1 MAVSQESEIR
11 RNVRMF
17 FSKNFSIQLPIVL
30 LLLQLLK
37 QNSCAELEPD
47 IGKTPEGASTLAF
60 VFDVTGSMYDDLV
73 QVIDGASKILETSL
87 KRPKKPLYNFA
98 LVPFHDPEIGPVTI
112 TTDPETFQNELKELY
127 VQGGGD
133 CPEMSVGAI
142 KIALE
147 ISLPGSFIYVF
158 TDARSKDYQLTSD
171 VLQLIQQK
179 QSQVVFVLT
188 GDCDDRGHVG
198 YKVYE
203 EIASTSS
210 GQVFHLDKK
219 QVKEVLK
226 WVEEAVQASKVH
238 LTSTD
243 HLKEASLIWEIPF
256 DPSLKEVTVSLSGPA
271 PDIEMYN
278 PLGRPM
284 KPETGLNE
292 LLNIHNSAKVLNI
305 KDPTPGMWKIKTSSS
320 GRHSVRITGVSTV
333 DFQAG
338 FSNKPTL
345 DFSKA
350 SSRPIEGIL
359 TYVLLNTTGL
369 QHPAR
374 IDRLD
379 LLTTS
384 GKLLKTIPVK
394 YYPDKIPY
402 EIWNVT
408 EFIPPKEAFF
418 LRITGYDK
426 DDYLFQRASS
436 VSFSN
441 IIPGA
446 PKVSMPEV
454 TPGYYLQSGHIPCS
468 VESLLP
474 ISVQFSMNGVRLGSE
489 QKFRESVNT
498 SWVIANV
505 SSHDEGY
512 YDCFVTS
519 SVGIGQA
526 RTFLDVNEPP
536 PVIKASDNI
545 TINIGKHAI
554 LTCDVLS
561 TVRYN
566 LTWLRNNLDLR
577 QATVSG
583 IEILTNNSLKIKS
596 VDITDA
602 GEYVCFASNEG
613 GTATASV
620 ILTVQDP
627 PRVLVEPKNVT
638 FTKGLRIRLKCSA
651 RGYPVP
657 QIIWTH
663 NDMFLTYSSRYV
675 ITEDGSFVIK
685 NAMEKDSGLYTC
697 VAANIAGT
705 DRQTSAFIYIEAP
718 VVTVVRKE
726 MLIAIDTETNMECKT
741 TGIPEPQVDWYKGD
755 VKLNTSSQIFID
767 HILGTLK
774 IKKTQYIDAGEYTC
788 EARNE
793 VGKTS
798 GKVTLTVGA
807 PPVFIQS
814 PSDIAMD
821 IGSDVILPCSVQGF
835 PEPKIKW
842 SKLNGTSTQS
852 KPLVPHRRTG
862 DLKITNLWVGDEGTY
877 ICEAENQFGKVQA
890 QATVILTG
898 LVIPVIGESPPVI
911 NVIEGN
917 QVTLPCILLA
927 GNPLPVRQW
936 LRNNEVL
943 ISSPYVSIR
952 SDGTLHLESVHLKD
966 SGEYV
971 CAATNVA
978 GTSRRITAFNV
989 HVIPIIQHGPQ
1000 IFSTVEGNAISLP
1013 CKASGVPTPSI
1024 IWKKKGESVV
1034 PNNDTMI
1041 ESDGSLSLSVPSGDD
1056 SGEYSCSAINAAG
1069 YATRKVQLTVYV
1081 KPRILNTGSWNRR
1094 DGSKG
1099 HIELSANVN
1108 DDVVLPCEVKSVPP
1122 PFITWAKETQLI
1134 SPYSQ
1139 RYTILPSGS
1148 MRISDIRVT
1157 DAGTYTCVATNIA
1170 GNVTQIVT
1178 LKVYVPPKIQR
1189 GPQIIRVQ
1197 IKQSFEIACISQ
1209 GIPPPRTTWLK
1220 DGKMLELGERFQHFT
1235 IRVASAELS
1244 DAGLYTCIASNIV
1257 GQDSA
1262 NVTIEVQA
1270 PPTLSDLE
1278 PPYDKTHQERLSS
1291 QQVAFPCPAK
1301 GNPKPVIKW
1310 LRNNKELTGTEPGI
1324 SITEDGT
1331 LLIISSLTPY
1341 DNGEYKCVASNQAG
1355 LTERKYHLKVHD
1367 PPAIKG
1373 KEKLTNVSVLLSHD
1387 TSLFCD
1393 ATGSPPPLITW
1404 YNGTTQVVESDDIK
1418 ILEKGRIL
1426 KILKTS
1432 LSHSGS
1438 FICTA
1443 SNIAGSA
1450 EKHFLLDVLE
1460 PPAIAG
1466 SGTIDYNSVIV
1477 GREVKLKCEV
1487 KGNPYPAI
1495 QWFKDNRLVVGGDT
1509 NINILQNGQILY
1521 IKNSRLTDSGQYK
1534 CIATNSAGM
1543 QTKESKLTVNAPPSI
1558 KNENSTTELS
1568 FNVDSRISLECDA
1581 WGIPHPSITWYK
1593 DGERIQ
1599 SSTHI
1604 SFTENGKYLHI
1615 LEVKVTHAGKY
1626 KCYVTNSAG
1635 HAEKNYLLD
1644 VYVPA
1649 SIYEDSS
1656 NPQNTKVIVGKTLVL
1671 ECEARGHPLPLITWL
1686 KEGVPIEINDNIH
1699 LLNNGKKLE
1708 IKSAVESDQGQ
1719 YTCVAT
1725 NLAGEAE
1732 MIYDI
1737 HVLVPPA
1744 IEDTEDLEDY
1754 SVIASNP
1761 VELECYVKG
1770 TPLPAVMWLKNGI
1783 PLEPNNGLHI
1793 QANGQKLIIPSSESS
1808 DSGVYECVVKN
1819 EAGTTNKM
1827 FNVNIY
1833 VQPSIK
1839 PEQSLLSIVKN
1850 KPITLQCIASGIPS
1864 PQITWL
1870 KDGLPF
1876 NIIKGNISVES
1887 FGRILHFKS
1896 TMTED
1901 AGKYTCVAS
1910 NAAGEAEQSIWL
1922 NVYVPPMIE
1931 NFDDVHHETIFAN
1944 QSVRLECKASGNP
1957 DPVVTWLK
1965 DNHPLTAVGD
1975 ILLSNQGKVLQII
1988 SAQIHNS
1995 GVYKCV
2001 ASSIVGTA
2009 ELTYVLQV
2017 HIPPSIF
2024 GSNDHVTVI
2033 VNKPVRLECEATGFP
2048 APSLTWLKDGIPVS
2062 SISGGIQILSG
2073 GRVLTLANTQ
2083 VGDAGKYTCVAVN
2096 AAGEN
2101 QKDFDLTVYVPPNIM
2116 GEQQNVT
2123 ILMSQTLLLKC
2134 ESNAIPPPVLMWF
2147 KDWRPLVNRTG
2158 LSISEGGHVLN
2169 IENAQ
2174 VKDTGRYSCEA
2185 VNVAG
2190 RTQKNFNVNILVP
2203 ATIKDSA
2210 EESDVIVIEGT
2221 LISLV
2226 CDSSGIPPPALTWK
2240 KNDLAVTQDSK
2251 GRIRFLSGGRH
2262 LHIAGAMKS
2271 DATSYTCTASN
2282 IAGNATKKYN
2292 VKVYAHP
2299 SISGSGAVPLEVVII
2314 EENNVTLECDPSG
2327 SPQPMLTWLRNGIT
2341 LKNGDGFQ
2349 ILRHGSQLHL
2359 EKAQASDSGLYVCVA
2374 VNVAGQAEKKYDLRV
2389 FVPPRILGTFEEHEN
2404 ISIMEKNPLTLK
2416 CDVSGIPPPKIT
2428 WFKDGQPI
2436 HLNNTLQ
2443 VMSGGM
2449 ILRFVHTALSDAGRY
2464 QCVVSNAAGVKNK
2477 DFHLYVLVPPRFT
2490 GSVLEDIR
2498 VKEKSDVILSCEA
2511 TGNPVPEIT
2520 WLKDGQPLQ
2529 EDIHHHITDG
2539 GQRFQIISSIEA
2551 DTGRYICI
2559 VSNLAGDKSRSF
2571 SLAVMVSPIITGA
2584 KSKESPED
2592 ISVILHSSVSL
2603 SCEVHSYP
2611 TATISWYKDGQ
2622 QIRSKDNIRILPG
2635 GRTLQILK
2643 AQEDSFGK
2651 YSCIAANEAGLAEHH
2666 YNLKVYTPPQ
2676 ILKDNLAA
2684 AGYLSKQVKA
2694 KVGTNISLEC
2704 NVKAFPVATVRWYKD
2719 GQPLDPK
2726 SLLTING
2733 NKLYLDNADLSDTGR
2748 YTCLA
2753 SNVAGEDELD
2763 FDVIIQVP
2771 PNFPKMSSLL
2781 LNTDSSIMERTGESK
2796 DVIVNN
2802 LFTLYCETNAIPP
2815 PTITWYKDSKILT
2828 SSDKA
2833 FILPGGHS
2841 LQIARAHMEDAGTY
2855 SCVAVNEAGEDS
2867 LQYNVRVLLPPTFE
2881 GGNENLSEEVTFLVN
2896 QTVLLDCVGESDP
2909 APTVSW
2915 QKDGQ
2920 VIKEGNHYQI
2930 LSNGRY
2936 LQISNTE
2943 LLDTG
2948 RYVCIVENVAGSA
2961 QKLFKLNIHVP
2972 PKVAG
2977 DITENVTAI
2986 ENDFISLSC
2995 EATGFPPP
3003 AINWIKNGNVL
3014 SPSKHIFIV
3023 PGGRVLQIPQTKL
3036 TDTGEYVCAAISQ
3049 AGESKKT
3056 FYLSIFVPPAIIGG
3070 GGDSSNE
3077 VNIHTAAS
3085 ASLECISKAVPP
3097 AVISWYKN
3105 GHILLESTNYMFLDE
3120 GQIMKIKNVQVS
3132 DAGEYECVA
3141 TNIAGQDKKKIL
3153 VNVYVPPSIQGPQE
3167 EYHNGIIQNS
3177 VAFQCSAY
3185 GIPTPTLTWLKD
3197 GNPIRYSDSLE
3208 MLFLSGGN
3216 IMKITRAQ
3224 LTDSGNYTC
3233 LASNIEGRAYKN
3245 FILAIQVP
3253 PSITGSGTPN
3263 EINVLADED
3272 VQLMCQ
3278 TSGVPTPVVH
3288 WSKDGQH
3295 IKTNDRLTIRKTTNG
3310 EILSILKVQ
3319 RADKGKYTCVAIN
3332 LAGEDDR
3339 IFHLNVYV
3347 PPKIADNEGQPVAIT
3362 AILDTSINIECFVTG
3377 DPEPQI
3383 NWLKNELPLPVS
3395 SQIRLLSFGK
3405 ILRISRIQKSDD
3417 GFYTCVASNR
3427 AAVDKKMY
3435 NLKVFITPTIDGTD
3449 ITEELTTI
3457 KGNPTTMRCMANGYP
3472 EPHIT
3477 WLKDG
3482 KNIELFPS
3490 KSAIFQIL
3498 NTEIADIGRYT
3509 CTATNEAGTVS
3520 KHFILNV
3527 LEPPHI
3533 NGSENIDELS
3543 VTINNQAELVC
3554 YTTGFP
3560 PPVINWLKD
3569 GQILYQTENMHF
3581 IKGGQILQITSAQE
3595 ENIGLYTCLV
3605 SNNAGNT
3612 KKEFAVKVHMPPNI
3626 AGISGIHNIT
3636 SLKHKQVTLECKSD
3650 AVPPPEITWLKDNKP
3665 LLPSFKIRIES
3676 DGRFVHINSAEVEDA
3691 GHFICIASNIAGKTT
3706 REFILSIYVPPT
3718 IKDQSNLVTSFV
3730 NNPAKLECTADG
3742 VPLPRISWRKNGA
3755 ILDENNERYTL
3766 VESGTLY
3773 FPSVNVTDSGLY
3785 SCLAANAAGST
3796 QKQTELLVY
3805 DIPLIHPG
3813 PTNLT
3818 TVVNHQ
3824 ITLTCEVTGTPKPRV
3839 VWKKN
3844 GLLINM
3850 DMNQNIYRF
3859 LSTGSLIIISPTVE
3873 DTGMYVC
3880 SASNDAG
3887 HDEITVYLSVLV
3899 PPSIADEV
3907 THIFINK
3914 LSSTII
3920 PCTTHGVPQ
3929 PAVHWL
3935 KDGIRLPAVGESYKM
3950 LSSGGIEIPRTDLT
3964 HTGRYTCKAINEV
3977 GSAQIHIYLYVQEV
3991 PVIHSQ
3997 ADYLEATVNNSITL
4011 PCEALGTPSP
4021 TITWQKEGVGIK
4033 TGGRYVM
4040 FSNGTLNIAY
4050 VTQKDGGTY
4059 TCIAQNSAGTA
4070 LGKVKLKVLE
4080 PPFIKPHQ
4088 KEYTVV
4094 VDEPVTMICEA
4105 YGNPTPVVA
4114 WLKNGAPLA
4123 KSATQRIIGTGALQI
4138 GYAQPEDA
4146 GLYTCTA
4153 ENAVGFMSS
4162 SINLSILVP
4171 PQILKNTKELFVI
4184 QSFPV
4189 TIPCKTYGIPTPA
4202 IAWTKDNV
4210 LITDTTEKYA
4220 VTKSGE
4226 LILLQAEHHD
4236 TGNYTCTASNIVG
4249 KDSHTVSITIQYGPV
4264 FTELPSDVS
4273 LNKGENFRLS
4283 CKATGN
4289 PRPHITWMFKNKS
4302 IPVQVGQSKYLND
4315 LVIERVSK
4323 EDAGTYT
4330 CIAENIVSSI
4340 NTTLNIFVKEPPV
4353 LVGFHQT
4360 NQTAALG
4367 GSIIFNCIVQ
4377 GNPVPRIQ
4385 WSKKGNEIPFNRR
4398 FKQFNNGS
4406 LAVYNSTNEDIG
4418 DYICIATN
4426 DAGTMGHTITLSLQK
4441 PPVIKIPPVDRT
4453 VNAGTTVVLNCQAE
4467 GEPAPDIIWSR
4478 HTRPISEDSRFSILS
4493 NKSLQIVA
4501 VRKEDTSVYECRAT
4515 NVMGSAVAKSSFIVQ
4530 VHGGFSEWLPWQS
4543 CSVTCGQGVQKR
4555 IRLCDSPAPANGG
4568 LHCQGEESAT
4578 RLCQNKPC
4586 PVDGSWLDWSP
4597 WEECSKTCG
4606 SGKQTRTRVCKIPSG
4621 EEEGKMCDGKAI
4633 DTRVCNNKPCPV
4645 DGEWSFW
4652 QVWGP
4657 CSKTCGKGTQ
4667 TRVRLCNNPP
4677 PSFDGIFCEG
4687 KDTQSQICNI
4697 RHCPVDGK
4705 WSPWESWTPCSVSCG
4720 GGLRQRTRECSSPQP
4735 QYGGHKCKGKA
4746 FENEFCNG
4754 DLCPI
4759 HGNWG
4764 PWSTWGMCSR
4774 TCNGGQRRRH
4784 RNCDSPSPSHNGR
4797 GCAGRD
4803 TEIHK
4808 CNTEM
4813 CPAESSWSPW
4823 EAWSKCSVSC
4833 GGGQQIRTRI
4843 CKHPIH
4849 SNNGRTCPGDSTQL
4863 LRCNVQGCQGEVQS
4877 IRGTLVGTINDVDLH
4892 TTQLNGSVSNNSESH
4907 GSTIKATFSNIPKSL
4922 GSSMRNLAS
4931 LLNPIYW
4938 TVANEKGEAVNG
4950 FTLTGGV
4957 FIRESQVEFATGEIM
4972 RITHNARGLDSDG
4985 FLLLDTV
4992 VEGYIPQLPTSNIKL
5007 KGYTENYV
5015 QTGLGQLYAYSTRM
5029 FYLDEVS
5036 VPYTWNHSISYDPSH
5051 GKMPVMVETLHV
5063 SSIGAD
5069 YNQLDETLSFQMHVF
5084 ISKGDIDNQCPP
5096 GFNYDTS
5103 GLYCADDDECTINS
5117 PCSHSCHNIMGS
5129 YYCSCPKGFM
5139 TAADGRMCLDID
5151 ECTLEESVC
5160 RKNQECKNIIGSYIC
5175 ALKCGI
5181 GFTAASNGLICQ
5193 DINECQESNPC
5204 HQRCFNTI
5212 GSYRCGCDP
5221 GYHLKGRSCFDL
5233 NECHQNMCRPDQ
5245 LCRNTRG
5252 SYKCIDICSIGFTK
5266 AENGSCIDIDECRD
5280 SSHHCKSNQIC
5291 ENTYGSY
5298 LCVCPRGFKSE
5309 GPGKPCIDL
5318 DECEKED
5325 VCQHECRN
5333 VLGSYQ
5339 CLCPSGYQLMANEK
5353 SCQDIDECLVQN
5365 IQCGVTQMCFNM
5377 RGSHQCIDTP
5387 CPPNYVRDSSG
5398 YCLKNCAPND
5408 LECALSPYALQ
5419 YKLVSLPFGIA
5430 ANQDLIRLVAYTQ
5443 NGILHPRTTFLI
5455 IEEDPT
5461 LPFSIREENMKG
5473 VVFTNR
5479 PLKEPET
5486 YRMKV
5491 RALSYS
5497 TDRTIE
5503 YQTTFI
5509 VYISVSPYPY

>member
-1 MAVSQESEIR
+1 
-11 RNVRMF
+11 MF
-17 FSKNFSIQLPIVL
+17 FSRNISIQLPIVL

-37 QNSCAELEPD
+37 QNSCAESEPD
-47 IGKTPEGASTLAF
+47 IGKTPDGASTLAF

-73 QVIDGASKILETSL
+73 QVIDGASKILEKSL
-87 KRPKKPLYNFA
+87 NRPKKPLYNFA

-243 HLKEASLIWEIPF
+243 HLSGASFTWEIPF

-271 PDIEMYN
+271 PDIELYN
-278 PLGRPM
+278 PLGRQM
-284 KPETGLNE
+284 NPETGLNE

-305 KDPTPGMWKIKTSSS
+305 KEPTPGMWKIKTSSS
-320 GRHSVRITGVSTV
+320 GRHSVRITGVSTI

-345 DFSKA
+345 DFSET
-350 SSRPIEGIL
+350 SSRPIEGIY

-384 GKLLKTIPVK
+384 GKRLETIPVK
-394 YYPDKIPY
+394 YYLDKIPN

-468 VESLLP
+468 VESLIP
-474 ISVQFSMNGVRLGSE
+474 ITVQFSKNGVRLGPE

-498 SWVIANV
+498 SWLIANV

-519 SVGIGQA
+519 SAGSGRA

-536 PVIKASDNI
+536 PVIKASNNV
-545 TINIGKHAI
+545 TINIGKQAI

-566 LTWLRNNLDLR
+566 LTWLRNNLDLG
-577 QATVSG
+577 QASVFG
-583 IEILTNNSLKIKS
+583 IQILTNNSLKLTS
-596 VDITDA
+596 VDVTDA

-613 GTATASV
+613 GTAAASV

-627 PRVLVEPKNVT
+627 PRVLVEPENLT
-638 FTKGLRIRLKCSA
+638 FTKGLRIKLKCSA
-651 RGYPVP
+651 TGFPVP
-657 QIIWTH
+657 RIVWTH
-663 NDMFLTYSSRYV
+663 NDMFLTYSSRFV
-675 ITEDGSFVIK
+675 ITEDGSFIIK
-685 NAMEKDSGLYTC
+685 NAMEKDSGIYTC
-697 VAANIAGT
+697 LATNNAGT
-705 DRQTSAFIYIEAP
+705 DRQTSILVYIEAP

-726 MLIAIDTETNMECKT
+726 LLIAVDTEANMECKA
-741 TGIPEPQVDWYKGD
+741 TGIPEPQFDWYKGD
-755 VKLNTSSQIFID
+755 VKLNTSSQISID

-774 IKKTQYIDAGEYTC
+774 IKKTQFMNAGEYTC

-793 VGKTS
+793 AGKSS
-798 GKVTLTVGA
+798 GKIVLTVGA
-807 PPVFIQS
+807 SPVFTQI
-814 PSDIAMD
+814 PNDIATD

-842 SKLNGTSTQS
+842 SKLNGTSVVS
-852 KPLVPHRRTG
+852 KLLVPQQRTG
-862 DLKITNLWVGDEGTY
+862 VLKITNLWVGDEGTY
-877 ICEAENQFGKVQA
+877 ICEAENQFGKVKA
-890 QATVILTG
+890 QATVTLTG
-898 LVIPVIGESPPVI
+898 LVIPVIGESPPVV

-936 LRNNEVL
+936 LKNNEVL

-971 CAATNVA
+971 CAAINVA
-978 GTSRRITAFNV
+978 GTSRRVTAVNV
-989 HVIPIIQHGPQ
+989 HVIPVIQHGPQ

-1013 CKASGVPTPSI
+1013 CKAAGVPTPSI
-1024 IWKKKGESVV
+1024 IWKKKGETIV
-1034 PNNDTMI
+1034 PNNGTVMI
-1041 ESDGSLSLSVPSGDD
+1041 ESDGSLVLSAPSGED

-1081 KPRILNTGSWNRR
+1081 KPRILNTGSPSLQ

-1099 HIELSANVN
+1099 HIEISVNVG

-1134 SPYSQ
+1134 SPFSQ
-1139 RYTILPSGS
+1139 RHGILPTGS
-1148 MRISDIRVT
+1148 MKILDIRAT

-1170 GNVTQIVT
+1170 GNVTQIIT
-1178 LKVYVPPKIQR
+1178 LNVYVPPKIQR
-1189 GPQIIRVQ
+1189 GPQVLRIQV
-1197 IKQSFEIACISQ
+1197 KQSFEITCISQ

-1220 DGKMLELGERFQHFT
+1220 DGKTIELGERLQHFS
-1235 IRVASAELS
+1235 IRIASAELS
-1244 DAGLYTCIASNIV
+1244 DAGLYTCIATNMV

-1278 PPYDKTHQERLSS
+1278 PPYDKAHQERLSS

-1301 GNPKPVIKW
+1301 GSPKPVLKW

-1324 SITEDGT
+1324 SITEHGT
-1331 LLIISSLTPY
+1331 LLIITSLTPY
-1341 DNGEYKCVASNQAG
+1341 DNGEYKCVATNQAG

-1367 PPAIKG
+1367 PPAIKD
-1373 KEKLTNVSVLLSHD
+1373 KEQLTNVSILLSHE

-1393 ATGSPPPLITW
+1393 ANGSPPPLITW
-1404 YNGTTQVVESDDIK
+1404 YNGSTQVIESNNIK

-1438 FICTA
+1438 LTCLA
-1443 SNIAGSA
+1443 SNIAGSD
-1450 EKHFLLDVLE
+1450 EKHFFVDVLE
-1460 PPAIAG
+1460 PPEIAG
-1466 SGTIDYNSVIV
+1466 RGTFNDIAVII
-1477 GREVKLKCEV
+1477 GREAKLICEV
-1487 KGNPYPAI
+1487 KGNPYPTI
-1495 QWFKDNRLVVGGDT
+1495 QWFKENRLVGGGDT
-1509 NINILQNGQILY
+1509 NIDILENGQILY

-1534 CIATNSAGM
+1534 CVATNSAGL
-1543 QTKESKLTVNAPPSI
+1543 QTKESKITVNIAPTI
-1558 KNENSTTELS
+1558 KNENTTTELS
-1568 FNVDSRISLECDA
+1568 FNVDSKVSLECNA
-1581 WGIPHPSITWYK
+1581 WGIPHPAITWYK
-1593 DGERIQ
+1593 DGKRIQ
-1599 SSTHI
+1599 GSAHI
-1604 SFTENGKYLHI
+1604 SFTENAKYLHI
-1615 LEVKVTHAGKY
+1615 LEVKATHSGKY

-1635 HAEKNYLLD
+1635 HAEKDYQLE

-1656 NPQNTKVIVGKTLVL
+1656 KPQNTKVIVGKSLVL

-1686 KEGVPIEINDNIH
+1686 KEGVPIEINDNVR
-1699 LLNNGKKLE
+1699 LLHNGKKLE
-1708 IKSAVESDQGQ
+1708 IKSTVESDQGQ
-1719 YTCVAT
+1719 YICVAT

-1732 MIYDI
+1732 MIYEVQ
-1737 HVLVPPA
+1737 VLVPPT
-1744 IEDTEDLEDY
+1744 IEDIEDPGEY
-1754 SVIASNP
+1754 TVIASSP

-1770 TPLPAVMWLKNGI
+1770 APLPAIMWLKNGI
-1783 PLEPNNGLHI
+1783 PLEPNNYLHI
-1793 QANGQKLIIPSSESS
+1793 QANGQKLIIPNSDSS

-1819 EAGTTNKM
+1819 EAGTSKKM
-1827 FNVNIY
+1827 FNVNVH

-1839 PEQSLLSIVKN
+1839 PEQSPLSVVIR

-1887 FGRILHFKS
+1887 FGRILHFKN
-1896 TMTED
+1896 TLAED
-1901 AGKYTCVAS
+1901 AGRYTCVAS

-1922 NVYVPPMIE
+1922 NVYEPPKIE
-1931 NFDDVHHETIFAN
+1931 NSGEVHHETILGN
-1944 QSVRLECKASGNP
+1944 QSISLECKATGNP
-1957 DPVVTWLK
+1957 DPVVTWSK
-1965 DNHPLTAVGD
+1965 DNHPLTAVGN
-1975 ILLSNQGKVLQII
+1975 ILLSNQGQVLQIT
-1988 SAQIHNS
+1988 SAQIHNA

-2001 ASSIVGTA
+2001 ASSIIGTA

-2017 HIPPSIF
+2017 HVPPSIF
-2024 GSNDHVTVI
+2024 GNNDPVTVI
-2033 VNKPVRLECEATGFP
+2033 VNNAVRLECEATGFP
-2048 APSLTWLKDGIPVS
+2048 APSLTWLKDGIPIS

-2073 GRVLTLANTQ
+2073 GRVLTLANTR
-2083 VGDAGKYTCVAVN
+2083 VRDAGKYTCVAVN

-2101 QKDFDLTVYVPPNIM
+2101 QKDFDLSVYVPPNIM

-2123 ILMSQTLLLKC
+2123 ILMSQTLSLKC

-2147 KDWRPLVNRTG
+2147 KDWRPLVNRAG
-2158 LSISEGGHVLN
+2158 LRISGSGHVLE

-2174 VKDTGRYSCEA
+2174 VKDAGRYSCEA
-2185 VNVAG
+2185 VNIAG

-2203 ATIKDSA
+2203 PTIKYSA
-2210 EESDVIVIEGT
+2210 EESDVTVIEGT

-2226 CDSSGIPPPALTWK
+2226 CDSSGVPPPALTWE
-2240 KNDLAVTQDSK
+2240 KNDLAVTPDTT

-2262 LHIAGAMKS
+2262 LHIAVATQS
-2271 DATSYTCTASN
+2271 DAAAYMCTASN
-2282 IAGNATKKYN
+2282 TAGNATKKYN
-2292 VKVYAHP
+2292 VKVYVHP
-2299 SISGSGAVPLEVVII
+2299 SISGSGAVPLEVGVI
-2314 EENNVTLECDPSG
+2314 EKNNVTLECDPSG
-2327 SPQPMLTWLRNGIT
+2327 SPQPMLTWLRDGIP
-2341 LKNGDGFQ
+2341 LNNGDEFK
-2349 ILRHGSQLHL
+2349 ILRNGRQLHL
-2359 EKAQASDSGLYVCVA
+2359 ENAQASDSGLYVCVA
-2374 VNVAGQAEKKYDLRV
+2374 VNVAGQADKKYDLRV

-2404 ISIMEKNPLTLK
+2404 ISVVEKNPVTLT
-2416 CDVSGIPPPKIT
+2416 CEVSGIPPPKIT

-2436 HLNNTLQ
+2436 YPNNIPQ

-2449 ILRFVHTALSDAGRY
+2449 ILRFAHTALSDAGQY
-2464 QCVVSNAAGVKNK
+2464 QCVVSNVAGVKNK
-2477 DFHLYVLVPPRFT
+2477 EFNLNVLVPPRFI
-2490 GSVLEDIR
+2490 GNVLEDTK
-2498 VKEKSDVILSCEA
+2498 VKEKSDVVLSCEA
-2511 TGNPVPEIT
+2511 TGNPIPQIT

-2529 EDIHHHITDG
+2529 EDIHHRTKNR
-2539 GQRFQIISSIEA
+2539 GQHLQIIDAMEN
-2551 DTGRYICI
+2551 DTGRYMCI

-2571 SLAVMVSPIITGA
+2571 SLAVMVSPIIFGA
-2584 KSKESPED
+2584 KSKESPDD

-2603 SCEVHSYP
+2603 SCEVHSHP
-2611 TATISWYKDGQ
+2611 VATISWYKDGQ

-2643 AQEDSFGK
+2643 AHEDSFGK
-2651 YSCIAANEAGLAEHH
+2651 YSCIAANEAGMAEHH

-2676 ILKDNLAA
+2676 IAKDNLAA
-2684 AGYLSKQVKA
+2684 TGSKQVKV

-2704 NVKAFPVATVRWYKD
+2704 NVKAFPETTVRWYKD
-2719 GQPLDPK
+2719 GQPLDPN
-2726 SLLTING
+2726 SLLTVNG
-2733 NKLYLDNADLSDTGR
+2733 NMLYVDKSDLSDTGR
-2748 YTCLA
+2748 YTCVA

-2771 PNFPKMSSLL
+2771 PNFPKLSGLL
-2781 LNTDSSIMERTGESK
+2781 LNTDSSVMERIGENK

-2802 LFTLYCETNAIPP
+2802 PFTLYCETNAIPP
-2815 PTITWYKDSKILT
+2815 PTITWYKDEKLLT

-2841 LQIARAHMEDAGTY
+2841 LQIARATLEDAGTY
-2855 SCVAVNEAGEDS
+2855 NCVAVNEAGEDS
-2867 LQYNVRVLLPPTFE
+2867 LQYNVQVLLPPAFE
-2881 GGNENLSEEVTFLVN
+2881 GGSENLSEDVTFLVN
-2896 QTVLLDCVGESDP
+2896 QTVLLDCMVESNT

-2920 VIKEGNHYQI
+2920 VIKEGKHFQI

-2943 LLDTG
+2943 LSDSG
-2948 RYVCIVENVAGSA
+2948 RYICIVENIAGSA
-2961 QKLFKLNIHVP
+2961 QKLIKLNIHVP
-2972 PKVAG
+2972 SKVAG
-2977 DITENVTAI
+2977 DALENVTAI
-2986 ENDFISLSC
+2986 ENNFISLSC
-2995 EATGFPPP
+2995 EVSGFPPP
-3003 AINWIKNGNVL
+3003 AINWIKDGNSL
-3014 SPSKHIFIV
+3014 SPSKHLFIV

-3036 TDTGEYVCAAISQ
+3036 ADAGEYVCVATNQ
-3049 AGESKKT
+3049 AGKSKKT
-3056 FYLSIFVPPAIIGG
+3056 FYLSIFVPPTIIGG
-3070 GGDSSNE
+3070 GRDSGTE
-3077 VNIHTAAS
+3077 VNIHIATS
-3085 ASLECISKAVPP
+3085 TLLECISNAVPP

-3105 GHILLESTNYMFLDE
+3105 GQMLLESTNYIILNE
-3120 GQIMKIKNVQVS
+3120 GQIIKIKNAQVS
-3132 DAGEYECVA
+3132 HTGEYECVA
-3141 TNIAGQDKKKIL
+3141 TNIAGQDKRKFL

-3167 EYHNGIIQNS
+3167 EYHSGIIQNS
-3177 VAFQCSAY
+3177 VALQCSAY
-3185 GIPTPTLTWLKD
+3185 GIPTPTLSWLKD
-3197 GNPIRYSDSLE
+3197 GSPINHSDSLE
-3208 MLFLSGGN
+3208 MLFLSGGS

-3224 LTDSGNYTC
+3224 VTDSGNYTC
-3233 LASNIEGRAYKN
+3233 LASNVEGSAHKT

-3253 PSITGSGTPN
+3253 PSITGSGIPN
-3263 EINVLADED
+3263 EISALPDD
-3272 VQLMCQ
+3272 DIQLTCN
-3278 TSGVPTPVVH
+3278 TRGVPTPVIL
-3288 WSKDGQH
+3288 WSKDGEH
-3295 IKTNDRLTIRKTTNG
+3295 INTNDRINIRETTNG
-3310 EILSILKVQ
+3310 EMLSILKVQ
-3319 RADKGKYTCVAIN
+3319 RVDMGKYTCVATN

-3347 PPKIADNEGQPVAIT
+3347 PPKINDNEGQPVEMT
-3362 AILDTSINIECFVTG
+3362 AVLDTSVNIECFVTG
-3377 DPEPQI
+3377 DPTPQI
-3383 NWLKNELPLPVS
+3383 NWLKNGLPLPVS
-3395 SQIRLLSFGK
+3395 SQIRLLSSGK
-3405 ILRISRIQKSDD
+3405 ILRISKIQKSDE
-3417 GFYTCVASNR
+3417 GLYTCVASSR
-3427 AAVDKKMY
+3427 AGVDKKIY
-3435 NLKVFITPTIDGTD
+3435 SLKVHIAPSMDGTD

-3457 KGNPTTMRCMANGYP
+3457 KGNPTTMRCIADGYP
-3472 EPHIT
+3472 EPHIS

-3482 KNIELFPS
+3482 KYIDLVAT
-3490 KSAIFQIL
+3490 KGAIFQIL
-3498 NTEIADIGRYT
+3498 NTEITDIGRYT
-3509 CTATNEAGTVS
+3509 CTATNVAGSVS

-3533 NGSENIDELS
+3533 NGSENIDDLS
-3543 VTINNQAELVC
+3543 VTINNQVELVC

-3569 GQILYQTENMHF
+3569 GQLLSQNENMHF
-3581 IKGGQILQITSAQE
+3581 MKEGQILRITSAQE

-3612 KKEFAVKVHMPPNI
+3612 KKEFAVKVNIPPNI
-3626 AGISGIHNIT
+3626 AGISGIHNIPV
-3636 SLKHKQVTLECKSD
+3636 LKNKQATLECKSD
-3650 AVPPPEITWLKDNKP
+3650 AVPSPEITWLKDNKP
-3665 LLPSFKIRIES
+3665 LLPSFRIHIES
-3676 DGRFVHINSAEVEDA
+3676 DGQFVHINSAEEEDA
-3691 GHFICIASNIAGKTT
+3691 AHYICIASNIAGQTT
-3706 REFILSIYVPPT
+3706 REFILNIYVPPS
-3718 IKDQSNLVTSFV
+3718 IKDGPNLVTSFV
-3730 NNPAKLECTADG
+3730 NKPAHLKCTTAG

-3755 ILDENNERYTL
+3755 ILHENNERYTV

-3773 FPSVNVTDSGLY
+3773 FPSADVTDSGLY

-3796 QKQTELLVY
+3796 HKQTQLLVY
-3805 DIPLIHPG
+3805 DHPLIIPG
-3813 PTNLT
+3813 PRNIT
-3818 TVVNHQ
+3818 TAVNHQ

-3839 VWKKN
+3839 EWRKN

-3850 DMNQNIYRF
+3850 DMNLNIYRF
-3859 LSTGSLIIISPTVE
+3859 LSSGSLVIISPAVE

-3880 SASNDAG
+3880 SASNEAG
-3887 HDEITVYLSVLV
+3887 HDEISVYLSVLV

-3907 THIFINK
+3907 TNIFISK
-3914 LSSTII
+3914 LSPAII
-3920 PCTTHGVPQ
+3920 PCTTYGVPQ
-3929 PAVHWL
+3929 PAVHWI
-3935 KDGIRLPAVGESYKM
+3935 KDGIRLTAVGESYKI
-3950 LSSGGIEIPRTDLT
+3950 LSSGSIEIPSTDLT

-3977 GSAQIHIYLYVQEV
+3977 GSAQIHINLYVQEI
-3991 PVIHSQ
+3991 PVIHGQ
-3997 ADYLEATVNNSITL
+3997 ADYLEATVNNSIIL
-4011 PCEALGTPSP
+4011 SCEAFGTPTP
-4021 TITWQKEGVGIK
+4021 TITWQKEGVGVK
-4033 TGGRYVM
+4033 TGGHYTV
-4040 FSNGTLNIAY
+4040 FSNGRLKIAN
-4050 VTQKDGGTY
+4050 VTQEDGGTY
-4059 TCIAQNSAGTA
+4059 TCIAQNPAGTA
-4070 LGKVKLKVLE
+4070 LGKIKLKVLE
-4080 PPFIKPHQ
+4080 PPLIKPHK
-4088 KEYTVV
+4088 KEYTIVM
-4094 VDEPVTMICEA
+4094 DEPVTMICEA
-4105 YGNPTPVVA
+4105 YGNPTPEIT
-4114 WLKNGAPLA
+4114 WHKNGAPFA
-4123 KSATQRIIGTGALQI
+4123 KSAVQRTIGTGVLQI
-4138 GYAQPEDA
+4138 GYAQPDDA

-4153 ENAVGFMSS
+4153 ENAVGSMSS
-4162 SINLSILVP
+4162 NMNLSVLVP
-4171 PQILKNTKELFVI
+4171 PRIKKTTKELFVI
-4184 QSFPV
+4184 QSFPI
-4189 TIPCKTYGIPTPA
+4189 TIPCETYGIPPPA
-4202 IAWTKDNV
+4202 IAWTKNNV
-4210 LITDTTEKYA
+4210 PITDKIDKYV

-4226 LILLQAEHHD
+4226 LFLLRAEHQNM
-4236 TGNYTCTASNIVG
+4236 GNYTCTASNIVG
-4249 KDSHTVSITIQYGPV
+4249 KDSHTVSITIQYGPS
-4264 FTELPSDVS
+4264 FTELPADVS
-4273 LNKGENFRLS
+4273 FNKGEKLRLS

-4289 PRPHITWMFKNKS
+4289 PRPQITWTFKDKS
-4302 IPVQVGQSKYLND
+4302 TPVQVGQSKYLND
-4315 LVIERVSK
+4315 LVIERVSN

-4330 CIAENIVSSI
+4330 CIAENIVGSI
-4340 NTTLNIFVKEPPV
+4340 NTTVKVFVKEPPV
-4353 LVGFHQT
+4353 LVGYHHT

-4367 GSIIFNCIVQ
+4367 GSIILNCIVQ

-4385 WSKKGNEIPFNRR
+4385 WSKKGNDISFNRR
-4398 FKQFNNGS
+4398 FKQFSNGS
-4406 LAVYNSTNEDIG
+4406 LAIYNTTHEDID

-4426 DAGTMGHTITLSLQK
+4426 DAGTMGHTVMLSLQK
-4441 PPVIKIPPVDRT
+4441 PPIIKIAPVDTT
-4453 VNAGTTVVLNCQAE
+4453 VNAGTTVVLNCEAE
-4467 GEPAPDIIWSR
+4467 GEPVPDIVWSR
-4478 HTRPISEDSRFSILS
+4478 LTRPISGDSRFSILS
-4493 NKSLQIVA
+4493 NKSLQIFA
-4501 VRKEDTSVYECRAT
+4501 VRKEDTSAYECRAT
-4515 NVMGSAVAKSSFIVQ
+4515 NVMGSAVAKASFIVQ

-4555 IRLCDSPAPANGG
+4555 MRLCDNPAPANGG
-4568 LHCQGEESAT
+4568 LYCQGEESET

-4606 SGKQTRTRVCKIPSG
+4606 SGKKTRTRICNLPSAQEG
-4621 EEEGKMCDGKAI
+4621 GKMCDGKAI
-4633 DTRVCNNKPCPV
+4633 DSKVCNTKPCPV
-4645 DGEWSFW
+4645 NGEWSSW

-4677 PSFDGIFCEG
+4677 SSFDGTFCEG
-4687 KDTQSQICNI
+4687 QDTQSQICNI

-4705 WSPWESWTPCSVSCG
+4705 WSHWGSWTPCSVSCG
-4720 GGLRQRTRECSSPQP
+4720 GGLRQRTRECSNPQP
-4735 QYGGHKCKGKA
+4735 QSGGHKCKGKA

-4764 PWSTWGMCSR
+4764 PWSAWGTCSR
-4774 TCNGGQRRRH
+4774 TCNGGQRRKH
-4784 RNCDSPSPSHNGR
+4784 RTCDNPAPTHNGR
-4797 GCAGRD
+4797 GCAGKD

-4808 CNTEM
+4808 CNIEM
-4813 CPAESSWSPW
+4813 CPADGNWGPW
-4823 EAWSKCSVSC
+4823 EAWSKCSLSC

-4843 CKHPIH
+4843 CKHSVR
-4849 SNNGRTCPGDSTQL
+4849 SNNGRTCPGDSTQM
-4863 LRCNVQGCQGEVQS
+4863 LRCNVQGCQGGVQS
-4877 IRGTLVGTINDVDLH
+4877 IRGTLVGTINDVDLPIA
-4892 TTQLNGSVSNNSESH
+4892 QLNGSVSNNSESH
-4907 GSTIKATFSNIPKSL
+4907 ASTIKATFTTIPKTL
-4922 GSSMRNLAS
+4922 GNSMRNLAS

-4938 TVANEKGEAVNG
+4938 TVAKERGEAVNG
-4950 FTLTGGV
+4950 FTLTDGV
-4957 FIRESQVEFATGEIM
+4957 FIRESQVEFATGEIL
-4972 RITHNARGLDSDG
+4972 RITHNARGLDADG

-4992 VEGYIPQLPTSNIKL
+4992 VTGYIPLLPTSTNFKL
-5007 KGYTENYV
+5007 KGYTEDYV

-5036 VPYTWNHSISYDPSH
+5036 VPYTWNHTVIYDPSH

-5069 YNQLDETLSFQMHVF
+5069 YNPLEETLSFQMHAF

-5096 GFNYDTS
+5096 GFSYDIS
-5103 GLYCADDDECTINS
+5103 GLYCADDDECAINS
-5117 PCSHSCHNIMGS
+5117 PCSQSCHNIMGS

-5139 TAADGRMCLDID
+5139 TSADGRTCLDID

-5160 RKNQECKNIIGSYIC
+5160 RKNQECKNTIGSYNC
-5175 ALKCGI
+5175 VLKCGM
-5181 GFTAASNGLICQ
+5181 GLTAASNGLDCQ

-5233 NECHQNMCRPDQ
+5233 NECHQNVCRPDQ

-5252 SYKCIDICSIGFTK
+5252 SYKCIDVCPVGFTK
-5266 AENGSCIDIDECRD
+5266 AENGSCVDIDECRD
-5280 SSHHCKSNQIC
+5280 SSHRCKSNQIC

-5298 LCVCPRGFKSE
+5298 RCVCPRGFKSD

-5318 DECEKED
+5318 DECEKQD

-5353 SCQDIDECLVQN
+5353 TCQDIDECLAQN
-5365 IQCGVTQMCFNM
+5365 IQCGVNQMCFNM

-5443 NGILHPRTTFLI
+5443 DGILHPRTTFLI
-5455 IEEDPT
+5455 TDEDPS

-5497 TDRTIE
+5497 IDRTIE